1 MNKGNLKFTTSKK
14 VKADLLEK
22 KLIDFFDKK
31 KVWITAAST
40 HFNEEEFIIKNH
52 LIFKNKKKAN
62 NVISIIVPRHVERT
76 AQIKEDIEKFSLK
89 VHLHSSKKNLD
100 KNTDIYIVDTYGEL
114 NKFYRISNLVFMGG
128 SLINHGGQNPLEAAK
143 FGCKIINGPNIS
155 NFKEIYNKLKLMK
168 ISIMF
173 KNYNQGIKIIENSLD
188 NNRLVSENK
197 KLMDYGK
204 KILKLNYLEIIRFI

>member
-1 MNKGNLKFTTSKK
+1 M
-14 VKADLLEK
+14 
-22 KLIDFFDKK
+22 
-31 KVWITAAST
+31 
-40 HFNEEEFIIKNH
+40 
-52 LIFKNKKKAN
+52 
-62 NVISIIVPRHVERT
+62 
-76 AQIKEDIEKFSLK
+76 
-89 VHLHSSKKNLD
+89 
-100 KNTDIYIVDTYGEL
+100 DTYGEL

>member
-1 MNKGNLKFTTSKK
+1 M
-14 VKADLLEK
+14 
-22 KLIDFFDKK
+22 
-31 KVWITAAST
+31 
-40 HFNEEEFIIKNH
+40 
-52 LIFKNKKKAN
+52 
-62 NVISIIVPRHVERT
+62 
-76 AQIKEDIEKFSLK
+76 
-89 VHLHSSKKNLD
+89 HSSKKNLD